1 MRLEQDLLGE
11 KNIADDCYYGINT
24 IRACENFD
32 LSRIPIHPKLIV
44 ALATVKF
51 CCAEANSELG
61 LLDKTKAQ
69 AISQAAR
76 EIIQGELQN
85 QFPVDALQG
94 GAGTSTNLNMNEVL
108 ANRALEILGYAKGR
122 YDVIHPIN
130 DVNLHQSTND
140 VYPTALKIAAIWL
153 LKELSNCC
161 SQLQEALQAKE
172 QAFSDVLKIGRTEL
186 QDAVPIMLGQEFGA
200 YAQAIARDRWRIYKV
215 EERLRQFSGVP
226 IRVKRLAL
234 NMDQVIALHPPENPA
249 KVTDTRFKDY
259 ALQYG
264 ESSWELDA
272 VEPGALANLVITAV
286 EERRDPDLWSAALQ
300 VEEAMRGELQRF
312 ADSYRPAA

>member
-1 MRLEQDLLGE
+1 MKQAFENRRFSAKSEKTIMTVNSILNEYQEKGYTLTLRQLYYQMVARDYIENSDKSYTRLGALVSDARLAGLVDWEMIEDRGRETRTLSHWSDPAEIVKTAAQQFRTDKWEDQPCHVEVMVEKQALEGILLPVCR
-11 KNIADDCYYGINT
+11 NLD
-24 IRACENFD
+24 
-32 LSRIPIHPKLIV
+32 IPFTANKGYSSQS
-44 ALATVKF
+44 AFYEAGKRLAQQ
-51 CCAEANSELG
+51 ANSGKQVWVLYLG
-61 LLDKTKAQ
+61 DHDPSGIDMT
-69 AISQAAR
+69 
-76 EIIQGELQN
+76 
-85 QFPVDALQG
+85 
-94 GAGTSTNLNMNEVL
+94 
-108 ANRALEILGYAKGR
+108 
-122 YDVIHPIN
+122 
-130 DVNLHQSTND
+130 
-140 VYPTALKIAAIWL
+140 
-153 LKELSNCC
+153 
-161 SQLQEALQAKE
+161 
-172 QAFSDVLKIGRTEL
+172 
-186 QDAVPIMLGQEFGA
+186 
-200 YAQAIARDRWRIYKV
+200 RDV